1 MPGIEKAYVYWYS
14 DKNKMGLS
22 YEKKNHPSYR
32 TRCYRIEFL
41 RVVDTN

>member
-1 MPGIEKAYVYWYS
+1 MYI
-14 DKNKMGLS
+14 DIQITNKMGLS